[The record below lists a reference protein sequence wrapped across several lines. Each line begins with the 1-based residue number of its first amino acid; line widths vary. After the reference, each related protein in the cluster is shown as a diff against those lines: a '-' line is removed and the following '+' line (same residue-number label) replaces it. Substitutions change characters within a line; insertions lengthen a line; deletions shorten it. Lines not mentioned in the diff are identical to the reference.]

1 MCETVVKKSERVY
14 FTFGRFQPPTT
25 GHGLLIQTLG
35 ERAQEIG
42 ADAYVFVSSRCNDL
56 SKYVKSKKYKDILKT
71 STFESCDSNENPLT
85 VYQKIH
91 YLEKMF
97 PSATFVNTTE
107 CECPQ
112 LFQIVHLLKDSGYT
126 DIHMLVGADRVE
138 TFSKVLESEGI
149 LVEGIDRP
157 PGAISGTKMRIA
169 AVRGN
174 IETLKAGTMIGQMTE
189 ADVLQL
195 QQDILTGLAM
205 KGGKDSKG
213 SKRYRVR
220 NKTARNCRRYRLR
233 SDEKYT

>member
-1 MCETVVKKSERVY
+1 MCEAVVKKSERVY

-35 ERAQEIG
+35 ERAAGIG

-56 SKYVKSKKYKDILKT
+56 SKYVKSKKYKDIQKT
-71 STFESCDSNENPLT
+71 STFESCDANENPLT

-97 PSATFVNTTE
+97 SSVASVRFINTTE

-112 LFQIVHLLKDSGYT
+112 LFQIVHLLKDTGYT

-138 TFSKVLESEGI
+138 TFSKVLASEGI

-157 PGAISGTKMRIA
+157 PGAMSGTKMRLA

-174 IETLKAGTMIGQMTE
+174 IETLKAGTMIGEMTE
-189 ADVLQL
+189 ADVRQL
-195 QQDILTGLAM
+195 QQDILAGLAM
-205 KGGKDSKG
+205 AGGSR
-213 SKRYRVR
+213 RYRIR
-220 NKTARNCRRYRLR
+220 NKTQCRRRYRLR
-233 SDEKYT
+233 SDEK